1 MGGVDGEDDLD
12 PSQCIVSTDSGSDP
26 GQKQEPVHLW
36 QTQKQSWKSILKTC
50 KQPRP
55 DIDSENNRETK
66 TFNKNDDKEAKKKE
80 NDNHDNN
87 N

>member
-36 QTQKQSWKSILKTC
+36 QTQKQSWNQFKTTC
-50 KQPRP
+50 
-55 DIDSENNRETK
+55 ENNRETK
-66 TFNKNDDKEAKKKE
+66 TFNKNDDKEAKKE